1 MSERSER
8 EPVSPGRARWLV
20 PVAVVAAL
28 LAGEL
33 GARWIGPDV
42 PRTAGS
48 EERVFIKTDQMY
60 ARGTNSTDVLILG
73 SSETAG
79 GLIPRVI
86 ETHAP
91 QLDGVYNAALAGT
104 YQPIQEAWAARVA
117 LPATDPNVVVIGM
130 LPMAVWRY
138 PDMSR
143 DPNAAADAAY
153 RSAFDQV
160 DPGRLGNFGWWLRSH
175 SALIK
180 YRPYLRK
187 PLPVIQGLAIATGI
201 KDQPAPVP
209 PGAFGMDWKTETDP
223 RVVKENTAET
233 GEVADYQSRSL
244 DVTVDQKT
252 GDIIARMPVGTVD
265 FDDLDSLVATIRR
278 HGATPV
284 VALAPMDRTV
294 LRNSGVGLVPF
305 DALVGKI
312 EVWGR
317 ANHVPVN
324 DAFTTDW
331 NADDFHDRTH
341 LDLAGSRR
349 WSTQVGTWL
358 ADLCTAGRLP
368 HACEKTR

>member
-1 MSERSER
+1 MSEREAVHR
-8 EPVSPGRARWLV
+8 RRARWLV
-20 PVAVVAAL
+20 PVAVVLAL
-28 LAGEL
+28 VAGEL

-79 GLIPRVI
+79 GLIPKVI
-86 ETHAP
+86 ENKAP

-104 YQPIQEAWAARVA
+104 YQPIQEAWADRVA

-138 PDMSR
+138 PTTTE
-143 DPNAAADAAY
+143 DPNADADVAY

-160 DPGRLGNFGWWLRSH
+160 DPGRLGSFGWWLRSH

-187 PLPVIQGLAIATGI
+187 PLPVIQGLAIATGL
-201 KDQPAPVP
+201 KSQPAPVP

-223 RVVKENTAET
+223 RVVKQNTADT

-252 GDIIARMPVGTVD
+252 GDIIARMPQGIVD
-265 FDDLDSLVATIRR
+265 FTDLDSLVATIRS

-294 LRNSGVGLVPF
+294 LRNSGVELEPF
-305 DALVGKI
+305 DALVTKI
-312 EVWGR
+312 EAWGK
-317 ANHVPVN
+317 ANQVPVN

-331 NADDFHDRTH
+331 PADDFHDRTH

-349 WSTQVGTWL
+349 WSAQVGTWL
-358 ADLCTAGRLP
+358 SDLCAAGQLP
-368 HACEKTR
+368 DACEGTR